1 MATDNFLDKKSV
13 LGLAERVP
21 MCPPPEIFDWSRIT
35 WNVIGR
41 NQQHY
46 VQSATINDADTID
59 IAKKMPR
66 NGMNICRFYEENT
79 TQITFAPIMKFG
91 DLGFYGMG
99 VTKDGRVLYITMTRT
114 SSSINSFMVQI
125 HCFGTPIQ

>member
-21 MCPPPEIFDWSRIT
+21 MCPPPEIFDWSSIT
-35 WNVIGR
+35 WSVGGR
-41 NQQHY
+41 NPQHY

-59 IAKKMPR
+59 IAQKMPR

-79 TQITFAPIMKFG
+79 SQITFAPIMKFS
-91 DLGFYGMG
+91 DVGFYGMG
-99 VTKDGRVLYITMTRT
+99 VTNDGRVLYITMIRT

>member
-21 MCPPPEIFDWSRIT
+21 MCPPPQIFDWTRIS
-35 WNVIGR
+35 WVNVGR
-41 NQQHY
+41 TQQHY
-46 VQSATINDADTID
+46 IQSATISDADTID
-59 IAKKMPR
+59 IANKMPR
-66 NGMNICRFYEENT
+66 NGMNICSFYEENT
-79 TQITFAPIMKFG
+79 SQITFAPIMKFG
-91 DLGFYGMG
+91 NTAFYGMG

-114 SSSINSFMVQI
+114 SPSINNFSVQI